1 LRNTDQEIDEDLL
14 SLACGPDFIIKK
26 YSSCV
31 VNGVRF
37 NTVDRDKNKKTQNS
51 GVMVQGEHNGQVI
64 DFFGILKEIIQLLYI
79 GDERSVVLFKCDWF
93 KLDGKRTEIKYDG
106 FFKSINIG
114 NLWYKDDSLILATQA
129 KNVFYLPD
137 TKEGANWHVV
147 QTFDHRHLYNVKE
160 TEGGSFSSPA
170 YQENECFG
178 EDGTRHPILDKTCDT
193 PLNRDGE
200 QGARFEAAE
209 ISRLVMERNRE
220 VHEIDGEDE
229 DDDTLLEYCSDDEGG
244 AALEVDSDDE

>member
-1 LRNTDQEIDEDLL
+1 
-14 SLACGPDFIIKK
+14 
-26 YSSCV
+26 
-31 VNGVRF
+31 
-37 NTVDRDKNKKTQNS
+37 
-51 GVMVQGEHNGQVI
+51 
-64 DFFGILKEIIQLLYI
+64 
-79 GDERSVVLFKCDWF
+79 
-93 KLDGKRTEIKYDG
+93 LDGKRTELKYDG
-106 FFKSINIG
+106 FFKSINVG
-114 NLWYKDDSLILATQA
+114 NLWYKDDSLILATHA
-129 KNVFYLPD
+129 KKVFYLPY

-170 YQENECFG
+170 YQENECFE
-178 EDGTRHPILDKTCDT
+178 EDGTRHPISDKTCDT
-193 PLNRDGE
+193 PLNRDDE